1 MVFLG
6 HLEDM
11 HHVLDLP
18 QRLVL
23 VGQSQKKK
31 KKHLMGGCLGDSVPP
46 ALVKIGLET
55 LELHL

>member
-18 QRLVL
+18 QSLIL
-23 VGQSQKKK
+23 VGYCRKKK
-31 KKHLMGGCLGDSVPP
+31 SPGRLCPTITRENWS
-46 ALVKIGLET
+46 
-55 LELHL
+55 